1 MERVRVSP
9 GVSPWPWCA
18 LRKQRGRKDQCSFVG
33 YTEEQ
38 NCGLYCEVN
47 PLIDASAHGSLWYG
61 WRCLEFCV
69 ANKVW
74 RKELCGDSCLLPTLS
89 RFAELSL
96 APKTSLQGTISKC
109 VGIMWHGRRSS
120 TATSK
125 NPTLLARHHLV
136 APFARNSKIWLVS
149 PASVGKWHQRC
160 SKTNAKQ
167 YTCMFRFST
176 FLIKLFLLLKYFAE
190 KKSNINLSLLK

>member
-74 RKELCGDSCLLPTLS
+74 GKDLCGDSCLLPTLS

-96 APKTSLQGTISKC
+96 APQTSLQGTISKC

-125 NPTLLARHHLV
+125 NPTLFGTS
-136 APFARNSKIWLVS
+136 PFGSSICPQFKNMAGLSCECRQMASKMLKNKRKTIHMHVS
-149 PASVGKWHQRC
+149 FFNFFNKAVPFIKI
-160 SKTNAKQ
+160 
-167 YTCMFRFST
+167 FR
-176 FLIKLFLLLKYFAE
+176 
-190 KKSNINLSLLK
+190 